1 MIQSAEKS
9 AQYVAY
15 KDCESG
21 NPPPAHSP
29 RELQNTVNSKR
40 GPSKPSQM
48 GFVRFEASNQSLL
61 GFSFKHT
68 KKKRLL
74 KNRKEDQEYCLSVM
88 KC

>member
-1 MIQSAEKS
+1 MQRHVIQRAGKS

-21 NPPPAHSP
+21 NPPPPNSP

-40 GPSKPSQM
+40 RHSKPSQM
-48 GFVRFEASNQSLL
+48 GFVGFEASIQSLL

-68 KKKRLL
+68 KKKTKRILFVCDEVL
-74 KNRKEDQEYCLSVM
+74 AL
-88 KC
+88 